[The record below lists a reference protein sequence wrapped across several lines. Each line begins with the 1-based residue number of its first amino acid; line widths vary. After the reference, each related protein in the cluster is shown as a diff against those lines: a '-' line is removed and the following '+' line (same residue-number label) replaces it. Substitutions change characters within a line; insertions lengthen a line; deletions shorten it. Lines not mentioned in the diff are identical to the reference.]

1 MSRPQTIDA
10 NGAPVTASDRVKV
23 LALPRSALE
32 RLPSGEERKLVQSLV
47 GETLQV
53 GEVDS
58 RGVAWVFREFRLSDG
73 RVWLQKLGL
82 SPREMS
88 KVS

>member
-1 MSRPQTIDA
+1 MARPQTIDA
-10 NGAPVTASDRVKV
+10 NGAPVAASDRVKV
-23 LALPRSALE
+23 LAVPSSALE
-32 RLPSGEERKLVQSLV
+32 RLPSAEERQLVQSVV

-53 GEVDS
+53 GEVDA
-58 RGVAWVFREFRLSDG
+58 GGLAWVIREFQLSDG

-82 SPREMS
+82 SPKEMA